1 MSKLLF
7 SQEHEWLRDEG
18 DGIATVGITDYAQQQ
33 LGDLVFIGLPEV
45 GKSLAKGDEAA
56 AVESVKSA
64 SDIYLPVSGT
74 VIEINPAI
82 VENPEK
88 VNADPLGAG
97 WFFKIKIGDPGELA
111 GLMDEAAYARFVAS
125 LG

>member
-1 MSKLLF
+1 MSKTLF

-18 DGIATVGITDYAQQQ
+18 DGIATIGITDYAQQQ
-33 LGDLVFIGLPEV
+33 LGDLVFVGLPEV
-45 GKSLAKGDEAA
+45 GKRLAKGDEAA

-74 VIEINPAI
+74 VVEINTAI

-88 VNADPLGAG
+88 VNEDPLGAG
-97 WFFKIKIGDPGELA
+97 WFFRIKITDPGELA
-111 GLMDEAAYARFVAS
+111 GLMDESAYAKFVAG

>member
-1 MSKLLF
+1 MSKTHF

-33 LGDLVFIGLPEV
+33 LGDLVFIGLPEI
-45 GKSLAKGDEAA
+45 GKCLAKGDEAA

-74 VIEINPAI
+74 VVEVNAAI

-97 WFFKIKIGDPGELA
+97 WFFKIRMADPGDLA
-111 GLMDEAAYARFVAS
+111 GLMDEAAYAKFVAS

>member
-1 MSKLLF
+1 MSKTLF

-18 DGIATVGITDYAQQQ
+18 NGIATIGITDYAQQQ

-45 GKSLAKGDEAA
+45 GKSFAKGAEIA

-64 SDIYLPVSGT
+64 SDIFLPVSGT
-74 VIEINPAI
+74 VVEINAAI
-82 VENPEK
+82 VENPET

-97 WFFKIKIGDPGELA
+97 WFFKIKLGDPGELA
-111 GLMDEAAYARFVAS
+111 GLMDEAAYQKFVAS

>member
-1 MSKLLF
+1 MSKTLF

-18 DGIATVGITDYAQQQ
+18 DGTATIGITDYAQQQ

-45 GKSLAKGDEAA
+45 GKNLTKGDEAA

-74 VIEINPAI
+74 VVEINAAV

-88 VNADPLGAG
+88 VNTDPLGDG
-97 WFFKIKIGDPGELA
+97 WFFKIKIRDPGELA
-111 GLMDEAAYARFVAS
+111 ELMDEAAYTKFIAS